1 MEIRLALWEHDKE
14 EEGQTKEQDC
24 AIAEPV
30 TFTSHN
36 IVLQG
41 HNDRMVKDGL
51 KKGAYSRGL
60 VVVVEVTEVAVVA
73 KVVRSSRG
81 GATGSSCGRVGR
93 SCWSY

>member
-14 EEGQTKEQDC
+14 EEGQAKEQDC

-51 KKGAYSRGL
+51 KKGACSRGF
-60 VVVVEVTEVAVVA
+60 VVVEVAEVTVVA

-81 GATGSSCGRVGR
+81 GATGSSCGRTGR
-93 SCWSY
+93 ICWWS